1 MNQATVTRFPG
12 VHRRADSGIYQF
24 GLRAPQDLLAHF
36 PGGWAIRTSLKT
48 SDLKEANAKAKAL
61 HAPSGMLVL
70 RPCAQ
75 ANRAR

>member
-1 MNQATVTRFPG
+1 MCIAEPIPASTNSAFVP
-12 VHRRADSGIYQF
+12 
-24 GLRAPQDLLAHF
+24 PQDLLAHF